1 MKLRLA
7 LALLTTAA
15 LLVSGAAVAAQPDA
29 ADRAA
34 NARIVKPGQVGKAV
48 VGMTIAEA
56 MATGQFNQNAP
67 NEPCPPV
74 PLQPKGSWKNQ
85 YTVFTSNTITG
96 MAVFGTR
103 PRTGTGLGVGS
114 TVREVREVYG
124 QRISAPRTAG
134 FEQWALFV
142 KRGKGADRMWLGFL
156 FGEAPTDRNLRP
168 RDKVTLMGVSKGKR
182 PDLILDGC

>member
-15 LLVSGAAVAAQPDA
+15 LLLSGAAVAAPPDA

-56 MATGQFNQNAP
+56 MATGQFNQNQP

-85 YTVFTSNTITG
+85 YTVFTSNRIIG

-124 QRISAPRTAG
+124 QRISDPRPAG

-156 FGEAPTDRNLRP
+156 FGEASTDRNLRP